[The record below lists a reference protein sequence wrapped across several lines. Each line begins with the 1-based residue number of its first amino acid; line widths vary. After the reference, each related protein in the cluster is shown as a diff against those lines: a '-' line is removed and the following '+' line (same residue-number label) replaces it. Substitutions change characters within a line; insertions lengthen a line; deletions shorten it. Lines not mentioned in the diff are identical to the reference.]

1 MRILSELE
9 QIGFNNRNHAYRS
22 DNPTLHSSIPSTGK
36 YIKDSY
42 LGWVLIFR
50 DQNNNILY
58 IKTDLDE
65 NPSQGEST
73 ETWFDTFWGTF
84 KNELAQR
91 SVSLVKTTGISLSV
105 LVVIGVVIFMVIYA
119 PKR

>member
-1 MRILSELE
+1 MTILSELE
-9 QIGFNNRNHAYRS
+9 QIGFDNRNYAYRS
-22 DNPTLHSSIPSTGK
+22 DNPTLRSIIPSTGK

-65 NPSQGEST
+65 NPTQGEPT
-73 ETWFDTFWGTF
+73 GTWFDTFWGTF
-84 KNELAQR
+84 KNELEQR
-91 SVSLVKTTGISLSV
+91 TASLVKTTGLSLSAIA
-105 LVVIGVVIFMVIYA
+105 VIGFVIFLVIYA